1 MTSRLPR
8 PQGAEPVDLRVAA
21 AFVVLTLVLVAPG
34 LVHAL
39 TPTDDQGL
47 QDAASTLE
55 SQAREA
61 VALIDH
67 RSGTTDPAF
76 AAELQDLA
84 GQAEEMRS
92 DLQRQAIAPGA
103 ESKRNQLA
111 DAASQVADATDDA
124 SLAGGDRSRLDQDRA
139 KLETVIQT
147 LHELGG
153 GS

>member
-1 MTSRLPR
+1 VPRLK
-8 PQGAEPVDLRVAA
+8 GAEPLDLRVAA
-21 AFVVLTLVLVAPG
+21 GFVVLTLALVAPG
-34 LVHAL
+34 LAHAL
-39 TPTDDQGL
+39 APTDEQGL

-84 GQAEEMRS
+84 GAADEMRS
-92 DLQRQAIAPGA
+92 DLQRQAVEPGA
-103 ESKRNQLA
+103 ASKRNELA

-124 SLAGGDRSRLDQDRA
+124 SLAAGDPSRLDQDRG
-139 KLETVIQT
+139 KLETVIRT
-147 LHELGG
+147 LHELAG

>member
-1 MTSRLPR
+1 MPSHLPRLPS
-8 PQGAEPVDLRVAA
+8 AEPLDLRVAA
-21 AFVVLTLVLVAPG
+21 AFVVLTLALVAPG
-34 LVHAL
+34 IGRAL
-39 TPTDDQGL
+39 SPVDEQGL

-61 VALIDH
+61 VALIEH
-67 RSGTTDPAF
+67 RGGTTDPAF

-84 GQAEEMRS
+84 GEAEEARS
-92 DLQRQAIAPGA
+92 DLLRQAVAPDA
-103 ESKRNQLA
+103 VSKRDQLA

-124 SLAGGDRSRLDQDRA
+124 SLAVGDASRLDQDRG